1 MTNSTVNSD
10 GNKKIFE
17 ISGGSI
23 IEIDVVLD
31 LCIELNY
38 SKKENIQLLV

>member
-1 MTNSTVNSD
+1 MTTSNAN
-10 GNKKIFE
+10 GNVTKKIFE

-23 IEIDVVLD
+23 IEIDVVLG

-38 SKKENIQLLV
+38 SKKENIQS